1 MNSTRLRRVTLST
14 AVAAALTGLVACTS
28 TDGAAGRPE
37 HVHSASPEVVA
48 ALRRADRAT
57 DAADSARVRSTTTVG
72 SQMSLRADG
81 ALGWSDDVTGTLT
94 LTYTGGT
101 ALETMRRLGSTTP
114 QTRYLPD
121 AYYARMGDTFAA
133 QSGGRH
139 WIRYGYA
146 DLGGLDQV
154 RDGAPH
160 QSVKL
165 LLAAGDLR
173 RVGAERVEGVDTT
186 HYTGT
191 VTTAALTGPG
201 SRLDARELAAVRER
215 LTRAGVATERVDL
228 WVDGRD
234 LLVKKAEK
242 GETASGG
249 YSQTA
254 HYRDYG
260 VDVSVTRP
268 PAADTADYKE
278 LTATDG
284 ER

>member
-1 MNSTRLRRVTLST
+1 MNSTRLRRSALGT
-14 AVAAALTGLVACTS
+14 AVAVALTGAVACTS
-28 TDGAAGRPE
+28 TDDAPDRPDG
-37 HVHSASPEVVA
+37 VRSAPPA
-48 ALRRADRAT
+48 LIDALRRADRAT
-57 DAADSARVRSTTTVG
+57 DAADSARVESTTTIG
-72 SQMSLRADG
+72 SQMSLRAAG
-81 ALGWSDDVTGTLT
+81 TLGWADDVTGALT

-101 ALETMRRLGSTTP
+101 ALETMRRLGSTSMR
-114 QTRYLPD
+114 TRYLPD

-133 QSGGRH
+133 QTGGRH

-146 DLGGLDQV
+146 DLDGLDQV
-154 RDGAPH
+154 RSTTPN

-173 RVGAERVEGVDTT
+173 RVGAERVRGVDTT

-191 VTTAALTGPG
+191 VATADLTGDAT
-201 SRLDARELAAVRER
+201 RLGARELAALREQ
-215 LTRAGVATERVDL
+215 LTRAGVTSERVDI

-242 GETASGG
+242 GSTLTGG

-260 VDVSVTRP
+260 VRVSVARP
-268 PAADTADYKE
+268 PAADTADYKT
-278 LTATDG
+278 LMGHQDG
-284 ER
+284 R